1 MQKFKAI
8 GKLSSLKFKRLTGV
22 QKSAFLKMIAIV
34 KEAEN
39 TRVSRRGKPAHLTIE
54 DRILLKRFKIL
65 SDKYRNRRKRFGLR
79 FNLIAGI
86 QNWELKYGDRC

>member
-54 DRILLKRFKIL
+54 DRMLMTLE
-65 SDKYRNRRKRFGLR
+65 YLR
-79 FNLIAGI
+79 
-86 QNWELKYGDRC
+86 EY